1 MSYATLADLKNK
13 LDEETLI
20 QLSDDA
26 DTGSVVNSVI
36 DAALEAADV
45 EIDSYLAAKYSL
57 PLVEGVQILTHVAA
71 DIAIVNLYSRRN
83 GPPEHWQKKYDNHIS
98 FLEKVVA
105 GEISLGAS
113 TPVAGDE
120 AQVISSERIFSR
132 DSLKGY

>member
-26 DTGSVVNSVI
+26 DTGSVVSSVI

-57 PLVEGVQILTHVAA
+57 PLAEGVQILTHVAA

-83 GPPEHWQKKYDNHIS
+83 GPPEHWQKKYDNHIA

-120 AQVISSERIFSR
+120 AQVVSSERIFSR